1 MIRPTTPADTPTLLE
16 ITQATG
22 VFRPLEIQALQEVL
36 DDFHG
41 GGAGPGHLAITE
53 EEAGQVRG
61 FAYYAP
67 AAMTDRAWY
76 LWWIVV
82 RKDLHGGGVGSVLL
96 RRIEDDVR
104 KARGRILLIETSS
117 LPHYELTRR
126 FYLKHGYEQ
135 HAVLRD
141 FYADG
146 DDMVVFRKYFG
157 R

>member
-1 MIRPTTPADTPTLLE
+1 MIRPTTPEDTPTLIAL
-16 ITQATG
+16 TRATG
-22 VFRPLEIQALQEVL
+22 VFRPLELQALDEVL
-36 DDFHG
+36 EDYHG
-41 GGAGPGHLAITE
+41 GTCGQGHVAVTE
-53 EEAGQVRG
+53 EEGGQVRG

-82 RKDLHGGGVGSVLL
+82 RKDLHARGIGGELL
-96 RRIEDDVR
+96 RRAEDDVR
-104 KARGRILLIETSS
+104 RARGRILLVETSS
-117 LPHYELTRR
+117 TPHYDFTRR

-146 DDMVVFRKYFG
+146 DDMVVFRK
-157 R
+157 RITA